1 MTKEREQI
9 DDLQLVEFV
18 KQGDRSAFSALMLR
32 HQRAVLRMAIRFV
45 RDPDLAEDVVQDAF
59 IKAYEKIHLFEARA
73 SFKSWL
79 FQIAANTARNKI
91 RERREG
97 HVDVENTPLAVS
109 ATAETVLVQGS
120 VAELIGDLVQKLP
133 ERQRMALT
141 LRIYEDLSFQEIAQI
156 MGCPYDTAKANYR
169 HGLLRIQKDVK
180 KLTDL
185 ADWERLSEVFEVPQL
200 TAEVER

>member
-97 HVDVENTPLAVS
+97 HVDVENTDRK
-109 ATAETVLVQGS
+109 S
-120 VAELIGDLVQKLP
+120 VV
-133 ERQRMALT
+133 
-141 LRIYEDLSFQEIAQI
+141 
-156 MGCPYDTAKANYR
+156 
-169 HGLLRIQKDVK
+169 
-180 KLTDL
+180 
-185 ADWERLSEVFEVPQL
+185 
-200 TAEVER
+200 